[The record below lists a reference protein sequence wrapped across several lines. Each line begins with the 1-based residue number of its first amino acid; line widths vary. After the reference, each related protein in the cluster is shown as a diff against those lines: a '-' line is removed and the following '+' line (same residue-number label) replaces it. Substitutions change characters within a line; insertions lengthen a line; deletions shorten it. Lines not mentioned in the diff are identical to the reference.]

1 MKQYEVRMAHH
12 SINKEKLFI
21 EIDASE
27 LSPAHKRLLRTLNTL
42 LQQVLTTE
50 QEDLYFEGSA
60 EIMRQCA
67 ALIKQARF
75 IDNEKMASIPYAEQA
90 LEFSLDTL
98 QEQIEGMKVV
108 SYDN

>member
-1 MKQYEVRMAHH
+1 MAHS

-27 LSPAHKRLLRTLNTL
+27 LTPAHKRMLKTLNTL
-42 LQQVLTTE
+42 LLQVLTTNDE
-50 QEDLYFEGSA
+50 GKYFEGSA

-75 IDNEKMASIPYAEQA
+75 IDNEKMASIPYTEQV
-90 LEFSLDTL
+90 LEFSMDIL
-98 QEQIEGMKVV
+98 QEQITNMKVI